1 IERTTHG
8 TKLNLQ
14 KHDNSKYWV
23 KLTQNRDRLNDR
35 AQIIYYTN
43 LLISN
48 VIQFCARV
56 YLMPR
61 PEICYYDIAIAFY
74 FISVMCL
81 LLCFCVLAYIW
92 LQIKRSLLV
101 SALVWAFCIIT
112 VVPATVFEQFIIPPI
127 FALLP
132 APLFIVC
139 LAGTIKALRAA
150 TSVPTEEK
158 RRTVGTLVLLLF
170 NYCLIVIQIWIVW
183 WLFPWVYVPSPFHCC
198 FIETVVFSLFL
209 LHPFLD
215 LILFV
220 FMQRGCIDKLLA
232 CLCCCRMDSTAAAV
246 STTSV

>member
-1 IERTTHG
+1 
-8 TKLNLQ
+8 
-14 KHDNSKYWV
+14 
-23 KLTQNRDRLNDR
+23 
-35 AQIIYYTN
+35 
-43 LLISN
+43 
-48 VIQFCARV
+48 
-56 YLMPR
+56 MPGPGR
-61 PEICYYDIAIAFY
+61 CHNDIAIAFY
-74 FISVMCL
+74 FISVMANVYFQMCL
-81 LLCFCVLAYIW
+81 AAERYSLIGCPLLACIR
-92 LQIKRSLLV
+92 QIKRSLLV

-112 VVPATVFEQFIIPPI
+112 VVPATVFERFIIPPI

-158 RRTVGTLVLLLF
+158 RRTVGILVLLLF
-170 NYCLIVIQIWIVW
+170 NYCLMVVQIWIVW
-183 WLFPWVYVPSPFHCC
+183 WLLPWVCGPPPFHWC
-198 FIETVVFSLFL
+198 FIDTVVFSLFL

-215 LILFV
+215 LILPV